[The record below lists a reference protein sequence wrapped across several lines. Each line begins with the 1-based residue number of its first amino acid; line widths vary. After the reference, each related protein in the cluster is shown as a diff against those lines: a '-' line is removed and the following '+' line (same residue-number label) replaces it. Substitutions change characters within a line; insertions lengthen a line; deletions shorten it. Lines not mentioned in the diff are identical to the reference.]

1 MSLDDKYKREDLEK
15 LIFEEKKSYREIG
28 RIYGVSDTYI
38 KKVANRLGIKLR
50 KRKNFPKDF
59 VPHNKGKVKKSN
71 CLYCEKEFTGSYNKQ
86 KYCSHICS
94 SEHRKKITLINYLN
108 NQKDFCCVIKGMKWI
123 KPFILEEQNN
133 KCQICTLDNVW
144 NGKPLNFILDHIDG
158 DASNNKRDNLRLI
171 CHNCDSQLDTYK
183 SKNKNSARKE
193 RYVLNYKNQNKDE

>member
-1 MSLDDKYKREDLEK
+1 MDFNEKYKREDLEK

-59 VPHNKGKVKKSN
+59 VPHNKNRGKTVLCRN
-71 CLYCEKEFTGSYNKQ
+71 CGTTFNKPSPKQ
-86 KYCSHICS
+86 IYCSFGCS
-94 SEHRKKITLINYLN
+94 VEDKNKKKYEDYIN
-108 NQKDFCCVIKGMKWI
+108 NQENYCNVGAGIKWLK
-123 KPFILEEQNN
+123 KYFLVDQNN
-133 KCQICTLDNVW
+133 KCDICGIDNFW
-144 NGKPLNFILDHIDG
+144 NGKPLIFVMDHIDG

-193 RYVLNYKNQNKDE
+193 RYLLNYKNI

>member
-1 MSLDDKYKREDLEK
+1 MSLDDKYKKEDLEK

-59 VPHNKGKVKKSN
+59 VPHNKGKGKKTCCLN
-71 CLYCEKEFTGSYNKQ
+71 CGVEFTGVYHKQ
-86 KYCSHICS
+86 KYCTHQCS
-94 SEHRKKITLINYLN
+94 CEHKKKIKFKNYVD
-108 NQKDFCCVIKGMKWI
+108 NQDDFCCSIKNMKWL
-123 KPFILEEQNN
+123 KPFILEEQNK
-133 KCQICTLDNVW
+133 KCDICGLDNFW
-144 NGKPLNFILDHIDG
+144 NGKPLNFILDHVDG

-183 SKNKNSARKE
+183 SKNKNSARKQ
-193 RYVLNYKNQNKDE
+193 RYILNYKNN

>member
-1 MSLDDKYKREDLEK
+1 MDFNEKYKREDLEK

-59 VPHNKGKVKKSN
+59 VPHNKGRVKKNN
-71 CLYCEKEFTGSYNKQ
+71 CLYCEKEFTGAYNKQ

-94 SEHRKKITLINYLN
+94 SEHRKKITLKNYLN
-108 NQKDFCCVIKGMKWI
+108 NQEDFCCVIKDMKWI

-133 KCQICTLDNVW
+133 KCDICGIDNFW
-144 NGKPLNFILDHIDG
+144 NGKPLVFVMDHIDG
-158 DASNNKRDNLRLI
+158 DASNNKRDNLRLV
-171 CHNCDSQLDTYK
+171 CHNCDSQLETYK

-193 RYVLNYKNQNKDE
+193 RYLLNYKNI